1 MNHKNDRIIAFAAY
15 EDQSIGIVNITS
27 YLKIKGTAEN
37 IERLIAFA
45 LQSGMDVD
53 GLTESE
59 HENLLALE
67 IEL

>member
-1 MNHKNDRIIAFAAY
+1 MNQKNDRIIAFTAY
-15 EDQSIGIVNITS
+15 ENQSIGIVNITS

-45 LQSGMDVD
+45 LQSGIDVD

-59 HENLLALE
+59 RETLLALE